1 MSMFSEYSA
10 IEVKNDL
17 LAGIVSCFSVIPEV
31 VGFCLLAGVSP
42 TLGLWTSIAFL
53 ILGSFLGGRPAMVSA
68 GAGSM
73 ALVVM
78 TLIADYGTEYLFA
91 AVLLVG
97 VVQLLLLG
105 FLHADKLIRFVPATV
120 MLGFMDALAIVIF
133 SAQIS
138 SLKDGSLLMF
148 GFVAVA
154 MAIVYLFPKLTDK
167 VPSTLVALLAVTAL
181 SLLTGGTTTSVGSM
195 AQISA
200 GLPNFWVPT
209 ILADPQTW
217 AIVMPYAV
225 SLAFVGLLETMLT
238 EQVVDEMTGT
248 FSDANRELKS
258 QGVANVASGFLG
270 AMPGCAMIGQAMV
283 NVNSGGRGRLSTLCA
298 GVLLCALVVVGGE
311 LLNYVPLAALVGV
324 MITVAISTFDWK
336 QTRRVLV
343 DGFSNPSKTVELIT
357 TLVTIGVVVSTKNLA
372 FGAGAGMIIYY
383 GVRTVLGEF
392 SPVKA
397 LRKLLHR

>member
-10 IEVKNDL
+10 TEVKNDL

-78 TLIADYGTEYLFA
+78 TLIANYGTEYLFA
-91 AVLLVG
+91 AVLLAG
-97 VVQLLLLG
+97 VVQLLLG

-120 MLGFMDALAIVIF
+120 MLGFVDALAIVIF

-138 SLKDGSLLMF
+138 SLKGGSLLMF
-148 GFVAVA
+148 VFVAVA

-217 AIVMPYAV
+217 VIVLPYAV

-324 MITVAISTFDWK
+324 MITVLSPRSTGN
-336 QTRRVLV
+336 RRAVFWLM
-343 DGFSNPSKTVELIT
+343 
-357 TLVTIGVVVSTKNLA
+357 VSATSA
-372 FGAGAGMIIYY
+372 
-383 GVRTVLGEF
+383 RR
-392 SPVKA
+392 SS
-397 LRKLLHR
+397 

>member
-1 MSMFSEYSA
+1 MSMFCEYSA
-10 IEVKNDL
+10 AEVKNDL

-78 TLIADYGTEYLFA
+78 TLIANYGTEYLFA
-91 AVLLVG
+91 AVLLAG
-97 VVQLLLLG
+97 VVQLLLG

-120 MLGFMDALAIVIF
+120 MLGFVDALAIVIF

-138 SLKDGSLLMF
+138 SLKGGSLLMF
-148 GFVAVA
+148 VFVAVA

-167 VPSTLVALLAVTAL
+167 VPSTLVALLTVTAL

-217 AIVMPYAV
+217 AIVLPYAV

-343 DGFSNPSKTVELIT
+343 DGFGNPSKTIELIT

-372 FGAGAGMIIYY
+372 FGAGAGMVVYY
-383 GVRTVLGEF
+383 GARTILGEF
-392 SPVKA
+392 SFRDA
-397 LRKLLHR
+397 FRKLLHR

>member
-10 IEVKNDL
+10 TEVKNDL
-17 LAGIVSCFSVIPEV
+17 LAGVVSSFSVIPEV

-91 AVLLVG
+91 AVLLAG
-97 VVQLLLLG
+97 VVQLLLG
-105 FLHADKLIRFVPATV
+105 FIHADKLIRFVPATV
-120 MLGFMDALAIVIF
+120 MLGFVDALAIVIF

-138 SLKDGSLLMF
+138 SLEGGSLLML
-148 GFVAVA
+148 GFVVLA

-181 SLLTGGTTTSVGSM
+181 SLLTGGTTTSVGAM

-217 AIVMPYAV
+217 VIVMPYAV

-248 FSDANRELKS
+248 FSNANRELKS
-258 QGVANVASGFLG
+258 QGVANVASSFLG

-298 GVLLCALVVVGGE
+298 GVLLCAMVVLGGE
-311 LLNYVPLAALVGV
+311 RLNYVPLAALVGV

-343 DGFSNPSKTVELIT
+343 DGFSNPSKTIELIT

-372 FGAGAGMIIYY
+372 FGAGAGMTVNY
-383 GVRTVLGEF
+383 GARAILGEF
-392 SPVKA
+392 SSRKA
-397 LRKLLHR
+397 FRKLLHR